1 MTIGFHWFRPDRVIR
16 TGVIEPTY
24 MSVSPVA
31 AAQRAMAQATSAVST
46 SASSA
51 PVTGGLGGYP
61 VPAAGPQVS
70 IVAPIDSKGAAVV
83 AAAQR
88 GDMSQLILAQNRA
101 YATGT
106 VWDQIRARQR
116 VAGMSVARNALPKAI
131 K

>member
-1 MTIGFHWFRPDRVIR
+1 MTIGYHWFRPDRVIR
-16 TGVIEPTY
+16 TGVIEPFIAN
-24 MSVSPVA
+24 VSPVA
-31 AAQRAMAQATSAVST
+31 AAQQSMAQITRAVATGA
-46 SASSA
+46 A
-51 PVTGGLGGYP
+51 PVTGSLSGPP
-61 VPAAGPQVS
+61 VPAAGPQ
-70 IVAPIDSKGAAVV
+70 ITILAPRDSKGAAVV

-116 VAGMSVARNALPKAI
+116 VAGMSVARNALPKVI